1 MSNHCFPLSA
11 PYAVQ
16 SRRWFGLAIR
26 CVGVFVVILDS
37 FVVFVAAPSIRTN
50 LKARF
55 GQIELIVA
63 GYTLAFD
70 VGLITS
76 GRLDD
81 GFGRRRMFLIG
92 FTAFTV
98 ASGLCGAAQSPDAL
112 IMFGGVQGLSAIRPM
127 MLTKVRSNH
136 RSRRRRPR
144 MRWCCCW
151 ASRCRLGDPRRGY
164 RLWRS
169 RRIDDYLLRQFV
181 EELDLA
187 EINLESRASHSTN
200 HF

>member
-1 MSNHCFPLSA
+1 MSNRCFPLSA

-16 SRRWFGLAIR
+16 SRRWFGLAIL
-26 CVGVFVVILDS
+26 CVGVFVAILDS
-37 FVVFVAAPSIRTN
+37 VIVFVAGPSIQTN
-50 LKARF
+50 LKASF

-63 GYTLAFD
+63 GYTLVSA

-76 GRLDD
+76 GRLGD
-81 GFGRRRMFLIG
+81 GFGRRRIFLIG
-92 FTAFTV
+92 FTAFTA
-98 ASGLCGAAQSPDAL
+98 ASGLCGATQSANAL
-112 IMFGGVQGLSAIRPM
+112 IMFGGVQGLSTIRPM

-136 RSRRRRPR
+136 RSRRRRTR

-164 RLWRS
+164 RLRRS
-169 RRIDDYLLRQFV
+169 RRIDDYLLRQLV
-181 EELDLA
+181 EKLDPA
-187 EINLESRASHSTN
+187 EINLEIRAAHSTN